1 MSRTRILFTVICL
14 VVVACD
20 SSDTAA
26 PPTTASDVTT
36 TEDVVPKTTTS
47 TVRESED
54 QDDPIEIGDEVL
66 DFVAAL
72 DELLVD
78 TEYEDLIVEEPEVF
92 VATGLLFCEQ
102 LAEEVDPLNIL
113 TEYVETLTG
122 GGVEDADEDKL
133 ILAGSILGTAVGF
146 FCPEHTE
153 LVQEGL

>member
-1 MSRTRILFTVICL
+1 MSRTRILLTVICL

-20 SSDTAA
+20 SADTAA

-47 TVRESED
+47 TVSESED

-92 VATGLLFCEQ
+92 LATGLLFCGQ
-102 LAEEVDPLNIL
+102 LAEEVDPLDIL

-122 GGVEDADEDKL
+122 AGIEDAADDTL
-133 ILAGSILGTAVGF
+133 TLAGSILGTAVGF
-146 FCPEHTE
+146 LCPEHTE
-153 LVQEGL
+153 LVEEGL

>member
-1 MSRTRILFTVICL
+1 MICL

-20 SSDTAA
+20 GPDTAA
-26 PPTTASDVTT
+26 PPTIASDVTM
-36 TEDVVPKTTTS
+36 TEGPVPKTTTS
-47 TVRESED
+47 TVGESED

-66 DFVAAL
+66 DFVAEL
-72 DELLVD
+72 VELLVD

-102 LAEEVDPLNIL
+102 LAEEVDPLDIL

-122 GGVEDADEDKL
+122 AGIEDADDDTL
-133 ILAGSILGTAVGF
+133 TLAGSILGTAVGF
-146 FCPEHTE
+146 LCPEHTE

>member
-1 MSRTRILFTVICL
+1 MSRTRILLTVICL

-20 SSDTAA
+20 SADTAA

-78 TEYEDLIVEEPEVF
+78 TEYKDLIVEEPEVF

-102 LAEEVDPLNIL
+102 LAEEVDPLDIL

-122 GGVEDADEDKL
+122 GGVEDADEDTL

-153 LVQEGL
+153 LVQEGV